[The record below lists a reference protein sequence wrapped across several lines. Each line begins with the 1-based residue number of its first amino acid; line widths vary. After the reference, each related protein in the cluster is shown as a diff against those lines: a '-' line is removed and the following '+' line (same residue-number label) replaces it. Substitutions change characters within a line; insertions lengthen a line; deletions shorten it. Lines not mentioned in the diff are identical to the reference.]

1 MKRFIIIAI
10 AAILFPAFLDPFA
23 DRVTQ
28 GNGEY
33 KDSKFAEAEKSYKSA
48 EDYAPSSKAAELSY
62 NMGNAR
68 FKQNDFDGAID
79 HYRKALESKNKDVQ
93 KKALLNIGNAYLQKK
108 DKRAAADAYMSALR
122 IDPDYAKAKNNLEY
136 LYKQKKDNK
145 DKGKDGKGKD
155 KDKND
160 SSQGQGKPGQDKK
173 SLDSGQ
179 LDRMMEMMK
188 KKPLRREDKKEGGSV
203 GSERDK
209 PW

>member
-1 MKRFIIIAI
+1 MKRFIIIAVI
-10 AAILFPAFLDPFA
+10 AFPAFLDPFA

-28 GNGEY
+28 GNDEY

-48 EDYAPSSKAAELSY
+48 EEYAPSSKTPELSY

-93 KKALLNIGNAYLQKK
+93 KKALLNIGNAYLQKN

-136 LYKQKKDNK
+136 IYKQQKKDDK
-145 DKGKDGKGKD
+145 DQKNNDKKNNSGKG
-155 KDKND
+155 
-160 SSQGQGKPGQDKK
+160 SQSQSQGKQGQDKK

-188 KKPLRREDKKEGGSV
+188 KKPLRRENSKEGGSV

>member
-1 MKRFIIIAI
+1 MKRLIIIAI
-10 AAILFPAFLDPFA
+10 LAFPAFLDPFA
-23 DRVTQ
+23 DRVTK

-33 KDSKFAEAEKSYKSA
+33 KDSKFAEAEKSYKEA
-48 EDYAPSSKAAELSY
+48 EEYAPSSKTPELSF

-93 KKALLNIGNAYLQKK
+93 KKALLNIGNAYLQKN

-122 IDPDYAKAKNNLEY
+122 IDPNYAKAKNNLEY
-136 LYKQKKDNK
+136 VYKQKKNDK
-145 DKGKDGKGKD
+145 DKSGKD
-155 KDKND
+155 KQ
-160 SSQGQGKPGQDKK
+160 SGGSGQNKPSAGKSGQDKK

-188 KKPLRREDKKEGGSV
+188 KKPLRRENNKEGGSI